1 MAECS
6 RVLLIQPPFTVE
18 ADCFIGVMPPLGL
31 AYLAAALAPTCE
43 VAILDALA
51 AGYETQQKNGDRIR
65 YGLTEREIL
74 KRLAD
79 FAPHLV
85 GISAGFSNQAE
96 DVYALAAAIRRE
108 FPAIVQVIGGAHAT
122 ALPEETL
129 RRSGADYV
137 VLGEGEQTLRELVDF
152 CRGARFARPDGLA
165 WRDGADIMVTPRA
178 QFIANPD
185 DLPLPARHLLDMER
199 YFAIN
204 RPHGPQTTPR
214 VANMITSRGCPGTCV
229 FCAIHGIWGKA
240 FRGRS
245 VANVL
250 VEIRE
255 LVHKYGVA
263 EIQFEDDNLTF
274 DRGRAAALFRA
285 LRDEFPGLR
294 WGAPNGVA
302 VWALDEE
309 LVGLMAASGCH
320 FVTLAVESGNQRV
333 LTEVM
338 RKPLRLEKAK
348 YYADKLRARGI
359 RVDAM
364 FVIGLPGET
373 KAEIEDTVR
382 YALGL
387 GLDDV
392 SFFIATP
399 YPGTALYEQC
409 VAGGFLAAGYAL
421 EKLQVHKRGFIATP
435 EFTPEEIV
443 AIRQNAIDRFLESR
457 LKRGWKNR
465 VKFHL
470 KRLLAVLGLRR

>member
-1 MAECS
+1 MPDLR

-18 ADCFIGVMPPLGL
+18 ADCFLGVMPSLGL
-31 AYLAAALAPTCE
+31 AYLAAALEPGCD

-51 AGYETQQKNGDRIR
+51 EGYETRQPLGGRIR
-65 YGLTEREIL
+65 YGLAEPEIL
-74 KRLAD
+74 RRIAEY
-79 FAPHLV
+79 APQMI
-85 GISAGFSNQAE
+85 GISASFSNQAA

-108 FPAIVQVIGGAHAT
+108 FPALVQVIGGAHAT

-129 RRSGADYV
+129 RRSGADYA
-137 VLGEGEQTLRELVDF
+137 VLGEGEQTLRELVAY
-152 CRGARFARPDGLA
+152 CRGERRDRPDGIA
-165 WRDGADIMVTPRA
+165 WREGDRVTVAPRTR
-178 QFIANPD
+178 FIA
-185 DLPLPARHLLDMER
+185 DLDALPRPARHLLEMEK

-204 RPHGPQTTPR
+204 RPHGPQTTSR

-240 FRGRS
+240 YRARS

-250 VEIRE
+250 EEIRE
-255 LVHKYGVA
+255 LVQRYGIG
-263 EIQFEDDNLTF
+263 EIQFEDDNLTY
-274 DRGRAAALFRA
+274 DRTRAAELFRA
-285 LRDEFPGLR
+285 LRDEFPALR
-294 WGAPNGVA
+294 WGAPNGIA
-302 VWALDEE
+302 VWALDDE
-309 LVGLMAASGCH
+309 LVGLMADSGCH

-338 RKPLRLEKAK
+338 RKPLRLDRAK
-348 YYADKLRARGI
+348 HYADQLRARGI

-373 KAEIEDTVR
+373 KTEIEDTVR

-399 YPGTALYEQC
+399 YPGTVLYEQC
-409 VAGGFLAAGYAL
+409 VAGGFLASDYAL
-421 EKLQVHKRGFIATP
+421 EKLQVHKRGFIVTP
-435 EFTPEEIV
+435 EFTPAEIV

-465 VKFHL
+465 LKFYV
-470 KRLLAVLGLRR
+470 KRLLSPLKK